1 MGYHKETRAAKL
13 IGYGAG
19 VGPGHSPSAIAA
31 QTGISPAQF
40 RRFEQARRRYTFS
53 QVLTGAEC
61 MELQPFVMARRG
73 SAHSF
78 LLRDPLDYT
87 TASDEVSAFETAN
100 VLIGT
105 GDGTETEFQLKKIYT
120 EADGTGTYNRI
131 ITKPVAGTVVVS
143 VNGATQTLGTHY
155 TIDHQLGR
163 VSFLTAPTN
172 PHPVRAGF
180 EFRVLVRF
188 DKSVDSGLA
197 FTRVGPDH
205 YSVALACTEEKT
217 ATAATDRVEA
227 GSDLVCYGGATQYA
241 AAGTQGR
248 GYTEVDWTTYAEH
261 QNRYVEIAATG
272 YYEVRLPDVG
282 FLNTSTTST
291 PAFVSGGLF
300 DSGRVV
306 PGGPY
311 FAICNTGTSTI
322 ALKEWTT
329 HSTDP
334 SLSAWTSLVACN
346 PTIPAGEIREVY
358 LDSMAQWRGI

>member
-1 MGYHKETRAAKL
+1 MGYHNETLDDKF
-13 IGYGAG
+13 IGYGAA
-19 VGPGHSPSAIAA
+19 VGPGHSTSVVPARS
-31 QTGISPAQF
+31 GISSAQF
-40 RRFEQARRRYTFS
+40 RRFEQARRKFTFG
-53 QVLTGAEC
+53 QTLTGAES
-61 MELQPFVMARRG
+61 MELQTFVLARRG

-78 LLRDPLDYT
+78 LLKDPLDYT
-87 TASDEVSAFETAN
+87 TATDDVSAPAASD

-105 GDGTETEFQLKKIYT
+105 GDGSETEFQLKKIYT
-120 EADGTGTYNRI
+120 EADGSGTYDRF
-131 ITKPVAGTVVVS
+131 ITKPVSGTVVVA
-143 VNGATQTLGTHY
+143 VNGVTQTLGTHY

-172 PHPVRAGF
+172 THPVRAGF
-180 EFRVLVRF
+180 EFRVQVRF
-188 DKSVDSGLA
+188 DKSVDSNLA

-205 YSVALACTEEKT
+205 YSTTLACTEEKT
-217 ATAATDRVEA
+217 PTTATDRIEA
-227 GSDLVCYGGATQYA
+227 GSDLVCYGGATQFP

-248 GYTEVDWTTYAEH
+248 GYTEVDWATYPEH

-300 DSGRVV
+300 DSGRLV

-311 FAICNTGTSTI
+311 FVICNTGTSAI
-322 ALKEWTT
+322 ALKEWKT

-334 SLSAWTSLVACN
+334 SLSAWTSLAACN

-358 LDSMAQWRGI
+358 LDSMAQWRGV